1 MFESLKNKL
10 NKAVKKITKSVSKK
24 EIEKGKVEENK
35 SGIFSFIKEKTISE
49 DDIEDVLW
57 ELQLELLEGDV
68 ALEVAEKITESVKK
82 ELVGKKVKRSTDI
95 DKYTRNALKNAIL
108 EILKTDSNVEDLLKI
123 KKKPFVILFVG
134 VNGTGKTT
142 TIAKLA
148 KYFMEKGLVPVIAAA
163 DTFRAGAIEQIT
175 KHGEKLGV
183 KVIKHKKGSDPAAV
197 AYDAV
202 NHAKSKNKDVVLID
216 TAGRMQTNMNLME
229 EMAKIK
235 RVVNPDF
242 IIFVGDALT
251 GNDAV
256 EQAKMFDEK
265 IGIDGVILTKA
276 DADTRGGAAIS
287 ISYVIGK
294 PILFLGIGQNYDDLI
309 EFKPEWVVKQLFT

>member
-1 MFESLKNKL
+1 M
-10 NKAVKKITKSVSKK
+10 
-24 EIEKGKVEENK
+24 
-35 SGIFSFIKEKTISE
+35 
-49 DDIEDVLW
+49 
-57 ELQLELLEGDV
+57 QLELLEGDV